1 MKEKVVNIE
10 DFKKEQKKRERKE
23 KVNRMVNDGLI
34 WVDKNRELLALA
46 IPAVVVTVKGGTKV
60 ASGISKNI
68 RLHQEKVDKERR
80 IYDRSLG
87 KHIYL
92 KRPLKNADMR
102 VILERRENGEKLSN
116 ILMDMNLM
124 K

>member
-1 MKEKVVNIE
+1 MKEKVVNID
-10 DFKKEQKKRERKE
+10 DFKKEQQKRERKE
-23 KVNRMVNDGLI
+23 KVQRKIKDGLYWI
-34 WVDKNRELLALA
+34 ENNKEIISLA
-46 IPAVVVTVKGGTKV
+46 IPAVVVTVKGGTKIV
-60 ASGISKNI
+60 NGVSKNI
-68 RLHQEKVDKERR
+68 RLHQEKVDKEMR

-102 VILERRENGEKLSN
+102 AILERRENGEKLSN